1 MLKQVVYFFYY
12 ATECFSFYM
21 KVKFDEDRRYPRMEH
36 ILQAVRCQYLTPSF
50 LKEQMSTCSVL
61 QKVPACREYLAKI
74 FKVIIN
80 TLNYFLT
87 LQRWKTSARSA
98 FGYHSLW
105 TTAIPGRVFPTLSLS
120 LPKSSGLSWI

>member
-1 MLKQVVYFFYY
+1 MLKQSIIFFYY
-12 ATECFSFYM
+12 ATECFYFYM

-74 FKVIIN
+74 FKVIIISFN
-80 TLNYFLT
+80 TLNYSFN
-87 LQRWKTSARSA
+87 TSNVENKRTVR
-98 FGYHSLW
+98 LW
-105 TTAIPGRVFPTLSLS
+105 IP
-120 LPKSSGLSWI
+120 